1 MDQADE
7 EPEGKREQKKE
18 RERDGLG
25 TEMAIMFVFY
35 AFRPF
40 FGDAHVHDISPQ

>member
-1 MDQADE
+1 MKSQRV
-7 EPEGKREQKKE
+7 RENRRERE
-18 RERDGLG
+18 RERDELG
-25 TEMAIMFVFY
+25 TDMANHVSFY